1 MGSIRFRR
9 RIPIARVAKRAGTK
23 HPRARVEPYASDV
36 LAAPENGMSFLLY
49 IIGFIV
55 FIAGL
60 AWLAT
65 VLGISHTY
73 IMIGAVILLGIG
85 FFPAATRTRA
95 KDPPAA

>member
-1 MGSIRFRR
+1 
-9 RIPIARVAKRAGTK
+9 
-23 HPRARVEPYASDV
+23 
-36 LAAPENGMSFLLY
+36 MSVLLY
-49 IIGFIV
+49 MIGFIV

-65 VLGISHTY
+65 VMGISQTY

-85 FFPAATRTRA
+85 IVTAVTRTRA